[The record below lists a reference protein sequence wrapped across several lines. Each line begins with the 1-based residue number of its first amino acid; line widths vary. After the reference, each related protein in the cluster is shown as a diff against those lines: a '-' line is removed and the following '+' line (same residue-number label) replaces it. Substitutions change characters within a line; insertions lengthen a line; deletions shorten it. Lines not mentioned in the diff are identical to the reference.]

1 MFVHI
6 EVHSSECQHRLS
18 GFRSGLGIFSEH
30 IWVKEVKMTINF
42 LRNLLAC
49 GLLTLISG
57 GLLFSPPLDHVVE
70 EATPRP
76 TLTPSPTQIPLPERP
91 ETLADIQTLLQE
103 VDQNC
108 HLPCFWGF
116 IAGHTTEEEVIE
128 FLQPVAIGNNAPELQ
143 YVFRQAEDEDPI
155 FWLSFGIT
163 GGVVSTTY
171 VTLENPSEWLPPETL
186 ELPNLLSI
194 MTSVPTAYLDINI
207 TTRRVFITL
216 AYEEGVFA
224 EYAFELHSIGESLAE
239 SDFQFC
245 PVLDENYLILL
256 RLRNGNID
264 SLLRGART
272 PLETMTGTEVKD
284 FVEQIIENPDECI
297 DLPSYAEL
305 LEMGY
310 EF

>member
-1 MFVHI
+1 MGHTDY
-6 EVHSSECQHRLS
+6 LK
-18 GFRSGLGIFSEH
+18 GLVIFTWWVLIVGGSLFSMATDGIAEDAN
-30 IWVKEVKMTINF
+30 MT
-42 LRNLLAC
+42 
-49 GLLTLISG
+49 LTL
-57 GLLFSPPLDHVVE
+57 
-70 EATPRP
+70 TRN
-76 TLTPSPTQIPLPERP
+76 PTQIPLPERP

-103 VDQNC
+103 VDENC

-116 IAGHTTEEEVIE
+116 IPGHTTEEEVIE

-155 FWLSFGIT
+155 FWLSFGST

-171 VTLENPSEWLPPETL
+171 VTLENPSEWLPSETL
-186 ELPNLLSI
+186 ELPRLLSI

-224 EYAFELHSIGESLAE
+224 EYAFELHSIGEALAE

-272 PLETMTGTEVKD
+272 PLETMTGTEVED
-284 FVEQIIENPDECI
+284 FVEQIIENPGECI
-297 DLPSYAEL
+297 DLPSYSEL
-305 LEMGY
+305 LAMGY
-310 EF
+310 DF